1 MDVWGRSMP
10 AMNDTTGFLVPDCL
24 MNSAA
29 SSSAVPPIS
38 PIIMMP
44 SVCACR
50 MLCDISAL
58 LLTLHARRPSLT
70 DNSVALLHNAADSIK
85 FNDTHPTQPFMHP
98 GKVNKEPCK
107 APNAPVQLSGVA

>member
-1 MDVWGRSMP
+1 
-10 AMNDTTGFLVPDCL
+10 MNDTTGFLVPDCL

-44 SVCACR
+44 SVCARR
-50 MLCDISAL
+50 MLCDNPAL

-70 DNSVALLHNAADSIK
+70 DNSMALLYKAADSIK
-85 FNDTHPTQPFMHP
+85 FNETQPIQPFMRP
-98 GKVNKEPCK
+98 GKLNKEPCK
-107 APNAPVQLSGVA
+107 AYV